1 MILDVHGEMALATAK
16 WDSFRHGPAGE
27 GAMPLEPE
35 VVVEPPRRMPLND
48 EAKTLARRLRVSE
61 RLRRLAGLPAPAVL
75 VEAHL
80 WIVA

>member
-1 MILDVHGEMALATAK
+1 
-16 WDSFRHGPAGE
+16 
-27 GAMPLEPE
+27 MPLEPE

-48 EAKTLARRLRVSE
+48 EAKPLARRLRVSE
-61 RLRRLAGLPAPAVL
+61 RLRRLAGFPATAVL